1 MMKEEE
7 TCRVMSCHWVDFK
20 FHGLCGDGSDRIIV
34 PYFREDPMTHGN
46 PSYFGAKRTGP
57 DQVLTHSHVMQ
68 LPWSAPFFAIVG
80 CAIHGSSGSIAEQQK
95 QPPHPFSEIGLR

>member
-1 MMKEEE
+1 MS
-7 TCRVMSCHWVDFK
+7 CRVI
-20 FHGLCGDGSDRIIV
+20 GLILSFMAYVGMDQIELLYHI
-34 PYFREDPMTHGN
+34 DPMTHGN